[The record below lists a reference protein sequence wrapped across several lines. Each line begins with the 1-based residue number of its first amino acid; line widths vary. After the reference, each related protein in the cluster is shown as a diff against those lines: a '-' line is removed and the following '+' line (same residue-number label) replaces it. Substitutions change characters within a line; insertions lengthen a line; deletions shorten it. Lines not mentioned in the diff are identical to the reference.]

1 MPGSAEAPR
10 TTLDETPPRFD
21 PFEPGFFDDPYP
33 HYARLRERNPIHAND
48 RGVVFCFAYD
58 DVRALLIDARRTSM
72 DRERAMPRV
81 AGTSAVAA
89 PTFPLGVINRDPP
102 DHTRLRRLLA
112 RTFTAR
118 RIDRLMASMER
129 QLDELLTALERRARA
144 TTEPVDLAA
153 DLAFPFP
160 FRVISELL
168 GMPDGDDLQLRTWA
182 QAVSGAS
189 DPTVS
194 REQIAI
200 AIAAYR
206 ELSAYLTHEVLP
218 WKRRHPDDDL
228 LTQLLAAEAD
238 SSLSTV
244 ELVDNATLLY
254 VAGHETTSG
263 QIGNGI
269 LNLLRHRAQLDRILA
284 EPALLPNAVDE
295 LTRYESSVQFAW
307 RYVVDDVEL
316 RDGVVLRRGTMAF
329 VCCGS
334 ANRDPG
340 HFGTAASTLDVER
353 TDASDLLSFG
363 AGIHY
368 CLGAPLARRETALVI
383 SRLFARFPDLDLA
396 DTPRWGRRSTF
407 RSLDELPVDLGLRD
421 T

>member
-1 MPGSAEAPR
+1 MSGSPEAPR
-10 TTLDETPPRFD
+10 AALEATAPRFD
-21 PFEPGFFDDPYP
+21 PLEPGFFDDPYP
-33 HYARLRERNPIHAND
+33 QYVRLRERNAIHAND

-58 DVRALLIDARRTSM
+58 DVRALLIDSGRTSM
-72 DRERAMPRV
+72 DRERAVPNV
-81 AGTSAVAA
+81 AGTRAEAA
-89 PTFPLGVINRDPP
+89 PTFPLGLINRDPS

-118 RIDRLMASMER
+118 RIDRLMTSMQR
-129 QLDELLTALERRARA
+129 HLDELLTALESRQR
-144 TTEPVDLAA
+144 TTTAPVDLVSG
-153 DLAFPFP
+153 LAFPFP

-168 GMPDGDDLQLRTWA
+168 GMPDRDDLQVRKWA
-182 QAVSGAS
+182 HAVSGAS
-189 DPTVS
+189 DPTLS
-194 REQIAI
+194 RERLAVAI
-200 AIAAYR
+200 EAYHELRAYAA
-206 ELSAYLTHEVLP
+206 HEVLP
-218 WKRRHPDDDL
+218 WKRRHPDNDL
-228 LTQLLAAEAD
+228 LTQLIAAE
-238 SSLSTV
+238 SEGSLSTA

-269 LNLLRHRAQLDRILA
+269 LNLLRHRAQLERILA
-284 EPALLPNAVDE
+284 DPRLLPNAVDE

-307 RYVVDDVEL
+307 RYVIDDLEL
-316 RDGVVLRRGTMAF
+316 RDVVLPRGTMAF

-334 ANRDPG
+334 ANRDPA
-340 HFGTAASTLDVER
+340 HFGPSASTLDVER

-368 CLGAPLARRETALVI
+368 CLGAPLARRETAMVI

-396 DTPRWGRRSTF
+396 GPPRWGRRSTF

>member
-1 MPGSAEAPR
+1 LSTPTTALEASA
-10 TTLDETPPRFD
+10 PRFD
-21 PFEPGFFDDPYP
+21 PFEPGFFDDPYAQ
-33 HYARLRERNPIHAND
+33 YARLRERNPIHAND

-58 DVRALLIDARRTSM
+58 DVRALLINSRRTSM
-72 DRERAMPRV
+72 DRERALPRV
-81 AGTSAVAA
+81 AGTKAVAA
-89 PTFPLGVINRDPP
+89 PTFPLGLINRDPP
-102 DHTRLRRLLA
+102 DHTRIRRLLA

-118 RIDRLMASMER
+118 RIDRLMGSMDR
-129 QLDELLTALERRARA
+129 QLDDLLSALERRQRA
-144 TTEPVDLAA
+144 TGAPVDLATE
-153 DLAFPFP
+153 LAFPFP

-168 GMPDGDDLQLRTWA
+168 GMPDGDDLQVRAWA
-182 QAVSGAS
+182 HAVSGAS

-194 REQIAI
+194 REQLAD

-206 ELSAYLTHEVLP
+206 ALAEHLAGEILP
-218 WKRRHPDDDL
+218 WKRRQPGDDL
-228 LTQLLAAEAD
+228 LTQLLVAEAD
-238 SSLSTV
+238 GALSTP

-263 QIGNGI
+263 QIGNAI
-269 LNLLRHRAQLDRILA
+269 LNLLRHRAQLERLQSD
-284 EPALLPNAVDE
+284 PGLLPNAVDE
-295 LTRYESSVQFAW
+295 LSRYESSVQFAW

-316 RDGVVLRRGTMAF
+316 GDVVLPHGTMAF

-334 ANRDPG
+334 ANRDPA
-340 HFGTAASTLDVER
+340 HFGDGAATLDLER
-353 TDASDLLSFG
+353 RDASDLLSFG

-383 SRLFARFPDLDLA
+383 SRLVARFPDVALA
-396 DTPRWGRRSTF
+396 GLPRWSRRSTF